1 MDIIERVR
9 KARPKLELLRDV
21 LYSAVPGRREMVDG
35 ILLSLV
41 AGEHALV
48 LGPPGTAKSYTVS
61 TLTSLIGAQS
71 YIYQLTKFTTYDDL
85 FGPPDLVELQ
95 RGSYKRA
102 WSKIV
107 NSHIVYLDEVFNA
120 NSAIL
125 NALLSLMQERVVYD
139 PVSGTPVQTAVHMVV
154 ATSNDVPLDK
164 ELQAFVD
171 RFAVKIH
178 TDYISNYDEF
188 LKAVEARWATRV
200 KQVKV
205 VTIDEIKALSHALS
219 ELAVARV
226 ADLGR
231 ELYREYADAVWPLAQ
246 SLRKAGV
253 LLSDRWLVEK
263 GYKLFLAYL
272 AVNGISKENIDLAP
286 YELAR
291 YTAATPDERKEVERV
306 VKEAL
311 GEAAELEKKLEN
323 VKRLYSAGKYDEA
336 RKALADLIAS
346 VDINKLSKNPAA
358 RSKVEKIASEARQ
371 MMGGGLSL

>member
-1 MDIIERVR
+1 M
-9 KARPKLELLRDV
+9 
-21 LYSAVPGRREMVDG
+21 
-35 ILLSLV
+35 
-41 AGEHALV
+41 
-48 LGPPGTAKSYTVS
+48 
-61 TLTSLIGAQS
+61 
-71 YIYQLTKFTTYDDL
+71 
-85 FGPPDLVELQ
+85 ELQ
-95 RGSYKRA
+95 RGSYKRT

-286 YELAR
+286 YELVR

-323 VKRLYSAGKYDEA
+323 VKSLYSAGKYDEA

-358 RSKVEKIASEARQ
+358 RSKVEKIVSEARQ